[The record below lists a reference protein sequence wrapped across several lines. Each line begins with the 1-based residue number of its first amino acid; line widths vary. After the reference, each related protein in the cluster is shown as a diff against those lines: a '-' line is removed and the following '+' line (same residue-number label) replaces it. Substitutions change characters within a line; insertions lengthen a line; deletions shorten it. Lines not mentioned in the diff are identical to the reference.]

1 MGTLTTQRIS
11 GWRVALRL
19 GRVSNLPTVWSNAIA
34 ASALAGGGRPST
46 VVALAAAMSLVYV
59 AGMFL
64 NDAFDARHDARVR
77 PERPI
82 PSGEVGTQTVFAAG
96 SALLAAGVLVAGLL
110 DARAGLA
117 ALALA
122 AAVILYDWHHK
133 GVWWSPLVMGACR
146 ALVYLCA
153 ALSVAESRVDSVALP
168 AAALLLYVAGLTY
181 AARLETQQ
189 STGAVFAMPL
199 LLAPAALTL
208 WQLNF
213 DLPSAIA
220 AGAFLLVVLYIVRQL
235 FAGARAIS
243 DSIGLL
249 IAAISIND
257 ALFSAT
263 TGAQYATLVCLACFP
278 LTLIL
283 QRHVPGT

>member
-1 MGTLTTQRIS
+1 
-11 GWRVALRL
+11 
-19 GRVSNLPTVWSNAIA
+19 
-34 ASALAGGGRPST
+34 
-46 VVALAAAMSLVYV
+46 
-59 AGMFL
+59 
-64 NDAFDARHDARVR
+64 
-77 PERPI
+77 
-82 PSGEVGTQTVFAAG
+82 
-96 SALLAAGVLVAGLL
+96 
-110 DARAGLA
+110 
-117 ALALA
+117 
-122 AAVILYDWHHK
+122 
-133 GVWWSPLVMGACR
+133 
-146 ALVYLCA
+146 
-153 ALSVAESRVDSVALP
+153 VAESRVDSVALP